1 MKLRDKNKQQTLL
14 QLEIISKEIILG
26 NEPENIFELIL
37 ASKFACVTN

>member
-26 NEPENIFELIL
+26 NAPENIFELIL
-37 ASKFACVTN
+37 ANKFACDTN